1 MLREPPA
8 QAAVA
13 VAVAA
18 GEAEDGEGGLLLR
31 RLLRLL
37 LGQGGRAASL
47 SAAALST
54 LPLLLLLLLLLILLQ
69 RLLVAGVPA
78 VVVPALAPGRREAAH
93 FSGVVLLVCFI
104 PVISRGSE
112 GLSRS
117 AAAGEARLLGRREVF
132 SSKGT
137 EADVTFLLRGG
148 VRAGAGLLVVVVGR
162 RLRARKRKG

>member
-54 LPLLLLLLLLLILLQ
+54 LPLLLLLLLLILLQ

-104 PVISRGSE
+104 PVISRGSR

>member
-1 MLREPPA
+1 VLREPPA

-54 LPLLLLLLLLLILLQ
+54 LPLLLLLLLLILLQ

-104 PVISRGSE
+104 PVISRGSR

-162 RLRARKRKG
+162 RLTARKRKG

>member
-31 RLLRLL
+31 CLLRLL

-54 LPLLLLLLLLLILLQ
+54 LPLLLLLLLLILLQ

-104 PVISRGSE
+104 PVISRGSR

-162 RLRARKRKG
+162 RLTARKRKG

>member
-1 MLREPPA
+1 
-8 QAAVA
+8 
-13 VAVAA
+13 VAA

-54 LPLLLLLLLLLILLQ
+54 LPLLLLLLLLILLQ

-104 PVISRGSE
+104 PVISRGSR

>member
-31 RLLRLL
+31 CLLRLL

-54 LPLLLLLLLLLILLQ
+54 LPLLLLLLLLILLQ
-69 RLLVAGVPA
+69 RLLVTGVPA

-104 PVISRGSE
+104 PVISCGSE

-162 RLRARKRKG
+162 RLTARKRKG

>member
-54 LPLLLLLLLLLILLQ
+54 LPLLLLLLLLILLQ

-104 PVISRGSE
+104 PVISRGSR

-162 RLRARKRKG
+162 RLTARKRKG

>member
-1 MLREPPA
+1 VLREPPA

-31 RLLRLL
+31 CLLRLL

-54 LPLLLLLLLLLILLQ
+54 LPLLLLLLLLILLQ

-104 PVISRGSE
+104 PVISRGSR

-162 RLRARKRKG
+162 RLTARKRKG

>member
-1 MLREPPA
+1 LREPPA

-54 LPLLLLLLLLLILLQ
+54 LPLLLLLLLLILLQ

-104 PVISRGSE
+104 PVISRGSR

-162 RLRARKRKG
+162 RLTARKRKG

>member
-31 RLLRLL
+31 RLLRPL

-54 LPLLLLLLLLLILLQ
+54 LPLLLLLLLLILLQ

-104 PVISRGSE
+104 PVISRGSR

-162 RLRARKRKG
+162 RLTARKRKG

>member
-54 LPLLLLLLLLLILLQ
+54 LPLLLLLLLLILLQ
-69 RLLVAGVPA
+69 RLLVTGVPA
-78 VVVPALAPGRREAAH
+78 VVVPALAPGRKEAAH

-104 PVISRGSE
+104 PVISRGSR

-162 RLRARKRKG
+162 RLTARKRKG